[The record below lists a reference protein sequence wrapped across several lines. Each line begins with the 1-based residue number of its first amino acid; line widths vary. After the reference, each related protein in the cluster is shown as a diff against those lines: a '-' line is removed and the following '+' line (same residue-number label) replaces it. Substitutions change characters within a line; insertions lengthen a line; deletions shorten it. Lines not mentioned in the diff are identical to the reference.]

1 MSTSGYV
8 IPVDPCELA
17 SRFPAAF
24 DPRFDDEDDYLE
36 EGEEEDVPDGQ
47 FAEYLASGDDF
58 QSRVEPLLERI
69 PEREADLIYLYFIQK
84 KRQADIAAIFG
95 VTQAAIS
102 YRLDRGLQRIRFL
115 LSIPQV
121 TEEELRGDL
130 PDVFPQQIDVN
141 ILVGMWETTCQ
152 SEVASM
158 LGLTQG
164 RVRHRFFKAVKT
176 LEKAAEKDERFR
188 PYSVIFSS
196 IASKNFNILRE
207 VSLPQWANRGGDEC
221 F

>member
-24 DPRFDDEDDYLE
+24 DPRFDEEDDYLD
-36 EGEEEDVPDGQ
+36 EGEEDAPDGQ
-47 FAEYLASGDDF
+47 FSEWFASGDDF
-58 QSRVEPLLERI
+58 QSRVEPLLDRI

-84 KRQADIAAIFG
+84 KRQADIATIFG

-121 TEEELRGDL
+121 TEDELRSDL
-130 PDVFPQQIDVN
+130 PGVFPQQIDVD
-141 ILVGMWETTCQ
+141 ILVGMWQTTCQ
-152 SEVASM
+152 SEVASR
-158 LGLTQG
+158 LQLTQG

-176 LEKAAEKDERFR
+176 LERAAERDEKYQ
-188 PYSVIFSS
+188 PYSAIFST
-196 IASKNFNILRE
+196 IANKNFNIMRA
-207 VSLPQWANRGGDEC
+207 VVLPQWSNRGMDEC